1 MLPLV
6 QWQEIS
12 FAQPAALTWSNFT
25 LLFSGERRAGPNS
38 KVLGMAYI
46 GCSCLFKGRAE
57 FSSISETY
65 VCTCLCVCFF
75 LAQQFISEILWHML
89 FLFFQTHSH
98 TFQTWPFL
106 LCTLLAS
113 LTQIPA
119 PSHHFHCLLLSTL
132 LAYLFPCPPKLLL
145 FHCLSAYI
153 AFSPTITVSSHS
165 VLLPYLPLHYI
176 PSGWGLWISKCG
188 VRVCVFRYVCVSL
201 KKRGEKGK
209 GRREKKGARMRVP
222 QGRDDVEGHSRDR
235 GCSPNEEHR
244 IELMSV
250 CYYACM

>member
-12 FAQPAALTWSNFT
+12 FAQTAALTWSNFT

-65 VCTCLCVCFF
+65 VCTCLCVFF
-75 LAQQFISEILWHML
+75 PCPAVHFWDTWHML
-89 FLFFQTHSH
+89 FFVLSNPLPYLSDLAFSALY
-98 TFQTWPFL
+98 PL
-106 LCTLLAS
+106 GLSYSNSCTLPPLS
-113 LTQIPA
+113 LS
-119 PSHHFHCLLLSTL
+119 PSLNSSCLPISL
-132 LAYLFPCPPKLLL
+132 PPPKLLL

-165 VLLPYLPLHYI
+165 VLLPYLPLRYI

-209 GRREKKGARMRVP
+209 GRREKKGARMGVP
-222 QGRDDVEGHSRDR
+222 QGRDDVEGHSRGR

-244 IELMSV
+244 IVLMSV

>member
-132 LAYLFPCPPKLLL
+132 LAYLFPCPPQTSP
-145 FHCLSAYI
+145 LS
-153 AFSPTITVSSHS
+153 
-165 VLLPYLPLHYI
+165 LPLSLHRFFTHYHCQLSLCFVTL
-176 PSGWGLWISKCG
+176 PSVALYSQWMGPMDKQ
-188 VRVCVFRYVCVSL
+188 VRGSCVCFQVCVCKFE
-201 KKRGEKGK
+201 EKGRK
-209 GRREKKGARMRVP
+209 R
-222 QGRDDVEGHSRDR
+222 
-235 GCSPNEEHR
+235 
-244 IELMSV
+244 
-250 CYYACM
+250 